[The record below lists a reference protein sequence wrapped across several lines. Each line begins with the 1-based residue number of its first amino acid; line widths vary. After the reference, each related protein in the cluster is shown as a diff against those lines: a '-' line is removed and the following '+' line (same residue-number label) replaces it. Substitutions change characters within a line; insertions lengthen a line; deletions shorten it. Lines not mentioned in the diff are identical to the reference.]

1 MVKKIMKKRGLSP
14 LITTAML
21 IALVIVIIAV
31 IFFWFLGMVQEG
43 VTKFGKNIQLVC
55 EEVQFQADYDSG
67 KLNIV
72 NNGDIPIYNLNVK
85 MIDSGG
91 TYTTEEIKKMTE
103 GEEWP
108 TTGLKQ
114 GEAFTKTKAFS
125 SGTLELNPVLIGT
138 SKSGKKTFVC
148 GGDYGQKISI

>member
-55 EEVQFQADYDSG
+55 EEVKFQADYQTG

-91 TYTTEEIKKMTE
+91 TYTTEEIKKMMG

-114 GEAFTKTKAFS
+114 GEAFSKTRLL
-125 SGTLELNPVLIGT
+125 SGTIELNPILIGT